1 MKSIS
6 IMIAGFV
13 IIIIGYILKS
23 YSVTSDIMTTIL
35 ITLGFIIFAIG
46 GFLTSLNAVSEC
58 LKQNNDEN

>member
-58 LKQNNDEN
+58 LKQHNDEN